1 MCGSLSLTHSL
12 FGGVCVCV
20 SVFWLWKLLRLLR
33 GRANCAGTTT
43 PSSLAQSH
51 IVSQSEFVPVAVIV
65 IVPIFVA
72 SHLQRTGS
80 RNTRKSW
87 WHPRLILFILLFF
100 QFDFVTFLLNA
111 CICQSSISWLA
122 KIAFLYFPPFH
133 FDSRTTLINSS
144 NILLRFVSLTFR
156 FGHGYGTE

>member
-1 MCGSLSLTHSL
+1 MCGSLSLTL
-12 FGGVCVCV
+12 WGCVCVCECV
-20 SVFWLWKLLRLLR
+20 LVVETIKIVKRKSQLCGNYYAQQSCLVAHRILVRVCPRGCHRHRSDLRR
-33 GRANCAGTTT
+33 
-43 PSSLAQSH
+43 
-51 IVSQSEFVPVAVIV
+51 
-65 IVPIFVA
+65 VA
-72 SHLQRTGS
+72 STERTGS

-111 CICQSSISWLA
+111 CICQSSIFWLA

-144 NILLRFVSLTFR
+144 NILLRFESLTFR